1 MHLAYNN
8 LLLIGLYYNM
18 LYKAKGKD
26 ILIFNKDNFKRAIK
40 TLNLFARINKRD
52 KLFITF

>member
-1 MHLAYNN
+1 MHLAYSN
-8 LLLIGLYYNM
+8 LLLISLYYNM
-18 LYKAKGKD
+18 LYKAKRED

-40 TLNLFARINKRD
+40 TLNLFARIKGGD

>member
-1 MHLAYNN
+1 
-8 LLLIGLYYNM
+8 M

-26 ILIFNKDNFKRAIK
+26 ILIFNKDNFKRIIRTLDLFTRIK
-40 TLNLFARINKRD
+40 RGD

>member
-18 LYKAKGKD
+18 LYKAKRED

-40 TLNLFARINKRD
+40 TLDLFVRIKRGD